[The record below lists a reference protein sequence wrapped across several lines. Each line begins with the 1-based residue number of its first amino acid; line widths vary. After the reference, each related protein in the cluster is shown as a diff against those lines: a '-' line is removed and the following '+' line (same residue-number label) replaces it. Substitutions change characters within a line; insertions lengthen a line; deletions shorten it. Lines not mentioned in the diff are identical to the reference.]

1 MPVTTPG
8 KRSSSRRAGILEA
21 TLRVIAGRGVDGVTH
36 RAVALEAGVPAAAT
50 TYYFD
55 SKEAL
60 VEEALELVID
70 RSTALVRRHAEGA
83 PPAGPAELV
92 DRLVDLVALQVTDRE
107 APLAAQYELM
117 LEAGRRE
124 RLRPLAERWETIY
137 MAALTALVAGAGLPR
152 PQLSAEILADA
163 MEGALLG
170 QLALPR
176 DDFIDGHLRPQLD
189 RLVNALA

>member
-8 KRSSSRRAGILEA
+8 KRSSTRRAGILEA
-21 TLRVIAGRGVDGVTH
+21 TLRVIASRGADGVTH
-36 RAVALEAGVPAAAT
+36 RAVALEAGVPAAST